1 MEHLVSPPKR
11 VLAIHDLSG
20 FGRCSLTAITP
31 VLSVMGVQVCPVP
44 TAILSTHTGGLGDP
58 VITDLT
64 DSLLPA
70 LRHYQSLGLDFDC
83 IYSGFLG
90 DSRQIECCKAFFE
103 AYPKALKV
111 VDPVMGDHQKP
122 YRTCTPPLRAK
133 MKSLAR
139 TGDVITPNATEAAM
153 LLGMDF
159 TRPVRFTPLS
169 AKKWLR
175 TLCAQGAGRAVI
187 TSAEMDGGR
196 YNLLF
201 DGETFFRIRGRYA
214 SGSYPGTGDIF
225 TAVPTGGLLAGQSL
239 AEAAQRATQ
248 FVEEAISLTA
258 AAGTD
263 PRHGVLVEAA
273 LPKLLEP
280 LGPSRAEPF

>member
-1 MEHLVSPPKR
+1 
-11 VLAIHDLSG
+11 
-20 FGRCSLTAITP
+20 
-31 VLSVMGVQVCPVP
+31 
-44 TAILSTHTGGLGDP
+44 
-58 VITDLT
+58 
-64 DSLLPA
+64 
-70 LRHYQSLGLDFDC
+70 
-83 IYSGFLG
+83 
-90 DSRQIECCKAFFE
+90 
-103 AYPKALKV
+103 
-111 VDPVMGDHQKP
+111 
-122 YRTCTPPLRAK
+122 

-139 TGDVITPNATEAAM
+139 AGDVITPNATEAAM

-225 TAVPTGGLLAGQSL
+225 TAVLTGGLLAGQSL